1 MKTTFYKKVGRRY
14 VPVSEYDSMFCDAF
28 PYGDHLVQS
37 YKGGSLRRF
46 NIEPKLAPMIAAG
59 RVAEEAISKELMRA
73 SELRMQRSI
82 RERKITPKQK
92 AAWDN
97 LVNELGD
104 SARQLEWPSARE
116 ATQAGVDAMI
126 AQAKELL
133 AHPMVQAAY
142 DEFEATCKL
151 VLENKQ
157 GK

>member
-73 SELRMQRSI
+73 SDLRMQRSD
-82 RERKITPKQK
+82 RERKLTPKQK
-92 AAWDN
+92 DAWDN

-116 ATQAGVDAMI
+116 TAQAGVDAMI
-126 AQAKELL
+126 AQAEELL

-142 DEFEATCKL
+142 AEFEATCKL

>member
-28 PYGDHLVQS
+28 PHGDHLVQS
-37 YKGGSLRRF
+37 YKGGCLTRY
-46 NIEPKLAPMIAAG
+46 NINPKFAPMIAAG

-73 SELRMQRSI
+73 SDLRMQRGGG
-82 RERKITPKQK
+82 ERKLTPKQK

-116 ATQAGVDAMI
+116 TAQAGVDAMM

-133 AHPMVQAAY
+133 AHPMIQAAY
-142 DEFEATCKL
+142 VEFEAICKL